1 MRIQLRYVAVAA
13 VVIAGPALAGSSAL
27 GSTAKIDAKKP
38 LRIAVFLGQL
48 SNTYETAELKGV
60 KQGAAKY
67 GAAVTKVFNGQ
78 FSAATQ
84 LKQLQDAIATNAYD
98 AFVIDP
104 NDGGAITPQI
114 KDAIKH
120 HILVGCML
128 TPCGPDPTAAH
139 NQIPGMVTS
148 VGFPFNE
155 SGKMIAQ
162 LIVLACGSKN
172 PCNVAY
178 MPGLLTLP
186 LEKARNTGLYAVL
199 KKHKNIKVVAQ
210 QEGKY
215 DTGTARS
222 VMQNILT
229 ANPHIDVAASSYDG
243 MTTGIE
249 QAVKAAGLTGKIK
262 LIGSGGSEQAIAA
275 VRAGKW
281 LGTVRA
287 VPITEGQLVVKYLVA
302 ASQGKKVP
310 GYINEYSVQPGG
322 PLVTPQRA
330 KKMAAEYRS

>member
-1 MRIQLRYVAVAA
+1 MRITPRVVAVAGT
-13 VVIAGPALAGSSAL
+13 VIAASVLAGSSAL
-27 GSTAKIDAKKP
+27 GSTAKVDAQKP

-48 SNTYETAELKGV
+48 SNTYETAELQGV
-60 KQGAAKY
+60 KQAAATY
-67 GAAVTKVFNGQ
+67 GARVTKVFDGQ
-78 FSAATQ
+78 FSAAKQ
-84 LKQLQDAIATNAYD
+84 VQQLQDAVAAQAYD

-120 HILVGCML
+120 HILVACML

-148 VGFPFNE
+148 VGFPFDE
-155 SGKMIAQ
+155 SGRMIAQ
-162 LIVLACGSKN
+162 LIVLACGSKK

-186 LEKARNTGLYAVL
+186 LEKARLDGLNAVL
-199 KKHKNIKVVAQ
+199 KKHPNVKVVAQ

-229 ANPHIDVAASSYDG
+229 ANPHVDVAASSYDG

-249 QAVKAAGLTGKIK
+249 EAVAAAGLKGKVK
-262 LIGSGGSEQAIAA
+262 LIGSGGSQQAIAA
-275 VRAGKW
+275 VRSGRW
-281 LGTVRA
+281 FGTVRA
-287 VPITEGQLVVKYLVA
+287 VPKTEGRLVVKYLVA
-302 ASQGKKVP
+302 ASKGKKTP
-310 GYINEYSVQPGG
+310 GYVNEYSAQPGG
-322 PLVTPQRA
+322 PLVTPKRA
-330 KKMAAEYRS
+330 KKMTAEYRS

>member
-1 MRIQLRYVAVAA
+1 MRIKLRYIAA
-13 VVIAGPALAGSSAL
+13 AAAVIAGSAFVGSSAL
-27 GSTAKIDAKKP
+27 ASTAKVTAHKP

-48 SNTYETAELKGV
+48 SNTYETAEL
-60 KQGAAKY
+60 QGIKEAAGKY
-67 GAAVTKVFNGQ
+67 GATVTKVFDGQ

-84 LKQLQDAIATNAYD
+84 VKQLQDAVAANAYD

-104 NDGGAITPQI
+104 NDGGAITPEI

-120 HILVGCML
+120 HILVACML

-155 SGKMIAQ
+155 SGQMIAQ
-162 LIVLACGSKN
+162 LIVMACGSKN

-186 LEKARNTGLYAVL
+186 LEKARNTGLYGVL
-199 KKHKNIKVVAQ
+199 KKHPNIKVVAQ

-229 ANPHIDVAASSYDG
+229 ANPHVDVAASSYDG

-249 QAVKAAGLTGKIK
+249 QAVASAGLTGKVK

-275 VRAGKW
+275 VRSGKW
-281 LGTVRA
+281 FGTVRA
-287 VPITEGQLVVKYLVA
+287 VPKTEGKLIVKYLVA
-302 ASQGKKVP
+302 AANGKKVP
-310 GYINEYSVQPGG
+310 GYINEYAAQPGG

-330 KKMAAEYRS
+330 KKMVAEYRS